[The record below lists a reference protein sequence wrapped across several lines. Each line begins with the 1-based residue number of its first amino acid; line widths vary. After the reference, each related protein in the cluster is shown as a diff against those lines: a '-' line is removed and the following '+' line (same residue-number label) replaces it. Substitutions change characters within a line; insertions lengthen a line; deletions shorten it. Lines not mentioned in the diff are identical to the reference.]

1 MAETKKVTKR
11 EVINALLKE
20 DLIVEN
26 EIYKNYLE
34 NELRILDNKKNSS
47 ATSKTASE
55 NIKLANT
62 LFEILK
68 NEDKLMTISEI
79 LALPTV
85 SEIKVYNDE
94 TKQNDKAL
102 STSKVSYILNN
113 DTRFVRTELKK
124 KAYFSVK

>member
-20 DLIVEN
+20 DLIVGN

-55 NIKLANT
+55 NIELANT
-62 LFEILK
+62 LFDILK

-79 LALPTV
+79 LALPVV

-94 TKQNDKAL
+94 TKQNDKSL

>member
-20 DLIVEN
+20 DLIVGN

-55 NIKLANT
+55 NIELANK

-79 LALPTV
+79 LALPVV

-94 TKQNDKAL
+94 TKQNDKSL

>member
-20 DLIVEN
+20 DLIVGN

-55 NIKLANT
+55 NIELANT

-79 LALPTV
+79 LALPIV
-85 SEIKVYNDE
+85 SEIRVYNNE
-94 TKQNDKAL
+94 TKQNDKSL

>member
-20 DLIVEN
+20 DLIVGN

-47 ATSKTASE
+47 ATSKTARE
-55 NIKLANT
+55 NIELANK

-79 LALPTV
+79 LTLPVV

-94 TKQNDKAL
+94 TKQNDKSL

>member
-20 DLIVEN
+20 DLIIGN

-55 NIKLANT
+55 NIELANT

-79 LALPTV
+79 LALPVV

-94 TKQNDKAL
+94 TKQNDKSL

>member
-11 EVINALLKE
+11 EVINKMLQE
-20 DLIVEN
+20 EIVIAN
-26 EIYKNYLE
+26 VDYKNYLE

-55 NIKLANT
+55 NIEIANKLYD
-62 LFEILK
+62 ILK
-68 NEDKLMTISEI
+68 EQNTLMTITEI
-79 LALPTV
+79 LNLPVV
-85 SEIKVYNDE
+85 SEIRVYNPD

-113 DTRFVRTELKK
+113 DTRFVRTETKK
-124 KAYFSVK
+124 KAYFTVK

>member
-20 DLIVEN
+20 DLIVGN

-47 ATSKTASE
+47 ATSKTARE
-55 NIKLANT
+55 NIELANK

-79 LALPTV
+79 LTLPVV

-94 TKQNDKAL
+94 TKQNDKSL
-102 STSKVSYILNN
+102 STSKLSYILNN

>member
-20 DLIVEN
+20 DLIVGN

-55 NIKLANT
+55 NIELANT

-79 LALPTV
+79 LALPVV

-94 TKQNDKAL
+94 TKQNDKSL

>member
-20 DLIVEN
+20 DLIVGN

-55 NIKLANT
+55 NIELANT

-94 TKQNDKAL
+94 TKQNDKSL

>member
-20 DLIVEN
+20 DLIVGN

-79 LALPTV
+79 LTLPTV
-85 SEIKVYNDE
+85 SKIRVYNEE
-94 TKQNDKAL
+94 TKQNDKSL

-113 DTRFVRTELKK
+113 DTRVVRTELKK